1 MTKDTRYFF
10 FEYFV
15 SAKKS
20 TLRFSLF
27 WNQMWGSFCQ
37 NECASKKKALV
48 FEIHFS
54 SSPNI
59 YVEVLCTTASPCFEK
74 KKKIEAVASVRFS
87 RLPTAS
93 QPQCPHLVVPPPAQR
108 MAPPAGVRS
117 STPCCLGGCWPSKQK
132 KGCEKAEAAST
143 HCTTKQQ
150 PYTIAIMFIFCPKT
164 MKPFYF

>member
-1 MTKDTRYFF
+1 MPKDTKYFDF
-10 FEYFV
+10 
-15 SAKKS
+15 
-20 TLRFSLF
+20 LRVFCFRKIIGISSF
-27 WNQMWGSFCQ
+27 WNQMWGNFFQ
-37 NECASKKKALV
+37 NDCAPKRKNLV
-48 FEIHFS
+48 FEIDSS
-54 SSPNI
+54 SSPNV

-74 KKKIEAVASVRFS
+74 KKNIEAAASVRFS

-150 PYTIAIMFIFCPKT
+150 QPYTLTGMSRFWPNIT
-164 MKPFYF
+164 RPF